1 MSHLLCGAK
10 HEADVAIVYH
20 AELEWCNGASSML
33 TQVPAKIL
41 YEQQIDFDILPF
53 DALASANVEDG
64 LLRVNEE
71 TYKALL
77 VPGCAALPEAL
88 LAILQRLENA
98 GLPVCSWKSAPKKRI
113 LAASFSQ
120 ACLAEEAKKFATVH
134 IAPAKPALAR
144 VPRTAG
150 SGLDLHA
157 GE

>member
-1 MSHLLCGAK
+1 
-10 HEADVAIVYH
+10 
-20 AELEWCNGASSML
+20 EWCNGASSML
-33 TQVPAKIL
+33 TQVPEKIL

-98 GLPVCSWKSAPKKRI
+98 GLPVWFVEERPKEADFGRVV
-113 LAASFSQ
+113 SQ
-120 ACLAEEAKKFATVH
+120 ACLAEEA
-134 IAPAKPALAR
+134 
-144 VPRTAG
+144 
-150 SGLDLHA
+150 
-157 GE
+157 